1 MGFRGRRLDAG
12 GWTPGAGPGGA
23 SRFGRRGGR
32 TDGVAEE
39 AAWAVRRADGRVG
52 RSGGTAERKDGRDG
66 RAGLEKL
73 GKIPPRPG
81 LGLSRVRSVILP
93 RSAKGPLP
101 QGPPA
106 GVPPRESRT
115 PSRSAPTGSRP
126 VKGPFGQ
133 PPGQPKGRSV
143 KVPPRPELLLG
154 RVASP
159 LHVRVPT
166 APSPLS
172 SPSFPP
178 PLLYPSGSSTPP
190 TPRPSILRSGA
201 AEPQGP
207 RFDRRGWNRPSQGV
221 EQDFGCGARE
231 LPPRRGLR
239 CRGLRVAGRSRR
251 RADRHPEE
259 REGQTS
265 RKKKRE
271 KSRKGF
277 SSRRGRK
284 RRSGEAAEP
293 RREDRWSN
301 AAVQR

>member
-81 LGLSRVRSVILP
+81 PGPSRVRSVTLP
-93 RSAKGPLP
+93 RSAKGPFR
-101 QGPPA
+101 QGP
-106 GVPPRESRT
+106 
-115 PSRSAPTGSRP
+115 APTGA
-126 VKGPFGQ
+126 
-133 PPGQPKGRSV
+133 PPGKVAPRQGLSV
-143 KVPPRPELLLG
+143 HQGPGSPEFLPG
-154 RVASP
+154 RVAPPLFSPSPFLPFISSSP
-159 LHVRVPT
+159 L
-166 APSPLS
+166 
-172 SPSFPP
+172 
-178 PLLYPSGSSTPP
+178 PSGTSTPP
-190 TPRPSILRSGA
+190 APRPSILRSGA
-201 AEPQGP
+201 AEPQGLQ
-207 RFDRRGWNRPSQGV
+207 FDRRGWNRPSQDV
-221 EQDFGCGARE
+221 ERDFGCGARE

-265 RKKKRE
+265 RKKKQE